1 MEAIAENKCALH
13 QIHHIE
19 NRITI
24 PHLENEVEFI
34 DWNQQ
39 SIEFVFAAD
48 TPLPSNENDV

>member
-1 MEAIAENKCALH
+1 MEVIAENKCALH